1 MKYLILAAMI
11 AVTACGSNNNSNT
24 PYTAERA
31 TVSSVAV
38 KEYTEDVNDPLNPDW
53 KFKVALFEQKESL
66 KYEVRFQYKEV
77 TGEKVFSFPN
87 MGFMPKP
94 ELRKGPEKFSCIIG
108 FYDADSTFM
117 ELRVVKVE
125 NENLVYKH
133 LKEYKVEEAK
143 K

>member
-1 MKYLILAAMI
+1 MKYLILVAMI
-11 AVTACGSNNNSNT
+11 AVTACGSNNNSNA

-77 TGEKVFSFPN
+77 TGEKIFSF

-94 ELRKGPEKFSCIIG
+94 ELKKGPEKFSCIIG

-117 ELRVVKVE
+117 ELRMVKVE
-125 NENLVYKH
+125 NENLVYRH

>member
-11 AVTACGSNNNSNT
+11 AVTACGSSNSSNT

-77 TGEKVFSFPN
+77 TGEKIFSFPIWA
-87 MGFMPKP
+87 
-94 ELRKGPEKFSCIIG
+94 LCQ
-108 FYDADSTFM
+108 
-117 ELRVVKVE
+117 
-125 NENLVYKH
+125 NLN
-133 LKEYKVEEAK
+133 
-143 K
+143 